1 MSGEPPIRLQIR
13 CRGTVQGVGFRPAI
27 HRIASAL
34 GLAGWVRN
42 LPDGRVEAVFEGD
55 STACQKVL
63 DFVQVGPPSARV
75 SQVDSDWDED
85 EERLVDFTL
94 RF

>member
-1 MSGEPPIRLQIR
+1 LARLHVWIE
-13 CRGTVQGVGFRPAI
+13 GVVQGVFFRESTRRTAI
-27 HRIASAL
+27 DL

>member
-1 MSGEPPIRLQIR
+1 MARLHVWIE
-13 CRGTVQGVGFRPAI
+13 GVVQGVFFRESTRRTAI
-27 HRIASAL
+27 DL